1 MTLFNILI
9 KEILV
14 ELYPPKTIIIIFCYT
29 ITQRDFL
36 EKKNGVLLVTFPL
49 DVPVNS
55 GFTQKIEKT
64 RKNTVQKYIKSSTL
78 RCLLILIINTY
89 GMI

>member
-14 ELYPPKTIIIIFCYT
+14 ELYPPKTIIIIFWYT

-36 EKKNGVLLVTFPL
+36 GKKIGVLLVTFPL
-49 DVPVNS
+49 DLPVNS

-64 RKNTVQKYIKSSTL
+64 RKKYSTKNISMVVL
-78 RCLLILIINTY
+78 
-89 GMI
+89 